1 MASGHSG
8 LFGSHPS
15 YTQHGS
21 ALLGG
26 RTRLGSC
33 YVEVMAE
40 PREDPG
46 EHPADP
52 EGRSESGSNPDDAGS
67 RESVSGSQTVAEQRT
82 PIAGDITSARPPQ
95 REELVRVLSRVCED
109 PIEVNAV
116 IEEIQGLSGEPLRVY
131 IKSLERVLAAR
142 LELQSE
148 RLEIQGEKL
157 DTQHEDLRAQ
167 GARLDAQG
175 ERLEKQGEAISSL
188 GADVRA
194 QSAEIRALKAILV
207 EQIESLRREH
217 RIVLGVLMLLATLGI
232 FGWFTQSCSRRV
244 EPNGGVGASQTIP
257 EPREVTPSSPAAPP
271 GPSAE
276 SLETDETAEVEG
288 ERPASDPDVTR

>member
-1 MASGHSG
+1 M
-8 LFGSHPS
+8 
-15 YTQHGS
+15 
-21 ALLGG
+21 
-26 RTRLGSC
+26 
-33 YVEVMAE
+33 
-40 PREDPG
+40 
-46 EHPADP
+46 
-52 EGRSESGSNPDDAGS
+52 
-67 RESVSGSQTVAEQRT
+67 
-82 PIAGDITSARPPQ
+82 
-95 REELVRVLSRVCED
+95 
-109 PIEVNAV
+109 
-116 IEEIQGLSGEPLRVY
+116 IEEIQGLSGEPLHVY

-142 LELQSE
+142 LELQGE
-148 RLEIQGEKL
+148 RL
-157 DTQHEDLRAQ
+157 DTQHDDIRALS
-167 GARLDAQG
+167 ARI
-175 ERLEKQGEAISSL
+175 EKQGEQIGSL
-188 GADVRA
+188 GNETGSLRAEIRA
-194 QSAEIRALKAILV
+194 QSAQLDAQDTKRDALGDKIDAQNKKIDAQNEKIDAQNEKIDAQNEKIDAQRAETRALHEKLV